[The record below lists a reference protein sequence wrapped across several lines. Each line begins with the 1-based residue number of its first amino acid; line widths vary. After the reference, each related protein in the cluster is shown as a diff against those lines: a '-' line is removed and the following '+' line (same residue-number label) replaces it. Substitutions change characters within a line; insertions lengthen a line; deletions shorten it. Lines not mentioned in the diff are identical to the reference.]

1 MRIQSIALT
10 ATAIGALLLV
20 GAAPANAAGNQ
31 IDPGDSLYALNCD
44 DNVYNDWQLLG
55 VDASTAASVLIGD
68 GTGGVDEDLDACA
81 GQGAYDV
88 TTGTSYY
95 IQWYSDDED
104 NRQYGLATIDVATG
118 ESVTIGEFF
127 VDTPEDPGVPLDRRD
142 RHRDRWSR
150 VRPRRGE
157 PLQPRPRHR

>member
-55 VDASTAASVLIGD
+55 
-68 GTGGVDEDLDACA
+68 
-81 GQGAYDV
+81 
-88 TTGTSYY
+88 
-95 IQWYSDDED
+95 WM
-104 NRQYGLATIDVATG
+104 
-118 ESVTIGEFF
+118 
-127 VDTPEDPGVPLDRRD
+127 RRLP
-142 RHRDRWSR
+142 
-150 VRPRRGE
+150 PRS
-157 PLQPRPRHR
+157 